1 MGFKGPLHTTDATKL
16 SLAAR
21 HLDDA
26 RRHLIDASK
35 LLDELGMGRGG
46 MHLFCSIDALDDC
59 RALLTEGMPPVS
71 SPHGRE
77 K

>member
-1 MGFKGPLHTTDATKL
+1 MAFKHPMHTPPATKL
-16 SLAAR
+16 ALAGR

-26 RRHLIDASK
+26 RRNLIEASK

-59 RALLTEGMPPVS
+59 RALLTEGAPTAP
-71 SPHGRE
+71 SPHRRE
-77 K
+77 A